1 MYERLLYITAERMKP
16 SEPLHL
22 SERLASRSA
31 LVVYTVSGSLT
42 LRCDYNRWTTEAGY
56 ALLVNERSEFE
67 LDSTGGSEFYLVRFA
82 AAFENDPPFVLRRA
96 EDPGRVLNLLEELC
110 RCAASTDYPEEAC
123 DYLVRLLMIEL
134 SRRSLREAPDDSK
147 LFPEVLAYLEENSS
161 ADLTAAKV
169 AAHFGYSTD
178 YLTRGF
184 KAYYGRGL
192 KSAIDA
198 VRLAYIRQRLLEPY
212 EDTAALA
219 ESCGFRSY
227 KSLSDFFKYNTGM
240 SIGAYRS
247 GKK

>member
-1 MYERLLYITAERMKP
+1 MQ
-16 SEPLHL
+16 
-22 SERLASRSA
+22 RLASRSA

-42 LRCDYNRWTTEAGY
+42 LRSDYNRWTTEAGY

-67 LDSTGGSEFYLVRFA
+67 LESSGGSDFYLVRFA
-82 AAFENDPPFVLRRA
+82 AAFENDPPFVLKKA
-96 EDPGRVLNLLEELC
+96 EDPARVLTLLGELC

-134 SRRSLREAPDDSK
+134 SRRSLREAPDDNK
-147 LFPEVLAYLEENSS
+147 LYPEVLAYLEENSS
-161 ADLTAAKV
+161 TDLTAAKV

-212 EDTAALA
+212 EDTSALA
-219 ESCGFRSY
+219 ESCGFRNY